1 MPCILHASLSDFVR
15 VGCAVCGRADILA
28 RIADEAV
35 SAAFVAQTLH
45 GIGLL
50 AAPLPAASVADFSL
64 ARRGA
69 NFATSTEFAESADD
83 ADGTQGNTS
92 VPPAEGGGEAA
103 ESRIQFAP
111 HVAIGDERSVRRPR
125 RVVERL
131 DYHNIEL
138 E

>member
-1 MPCILHASLSDFVR
+1 MR

-35 SAAFVAQTLH
+35 SAAFVAQILH
-45 GIGLL
+45 GAGLL
-50 AAPLPAASVADFSL
+50 AAPLPAASVADLYL

-69 NFATSTEFAESADD
+69 NFAASVACAESADV
-83 ADGTQGNTS
+83 ADGAQVEIDS
-92 VPPAEGGGEAA
+92 PLSPSSAHEGAA
-103 ESRIQFAP
+103 VSRIKFAP
-111 HVAIGDERSVRRPR
+111 HVAIGDERSVRRPK